1 MERAGD
7 HDSSRTAAAMALP
20 RRTVAPMTSHHEDLK
35 ARFDQDGFVI
45 LEDAVESAT
54 LEALQEAIA
63 GHVADHDPEAEQAV
77 FRTDD
82 RDAGREETFFASAR
96 GIQAFLEAEALD
108 EAGSVSAPRDRCFNK
123 IGHAL
128 HDLDPRFQAL
138 ARSEVVKDAFAVG
151 GLEHPR
157 LVQSMVIFKPAGIGG
172 EVRWHQDA
180 SYLLTE
186 PQRVV
191 GLWIALEDADQTN
204 GCLWMAPGSHRSPL
218 RERYEVDWDSRSG
231 ALHDLDSTPWPDAA
245 VPLEV
250 RAGSMVVFHDHIPH
264 RSEANRSARSR
275 VAVTLHAHDAG
286 AAWAPENW
294 LQRGSLADFDL

>member
-1 MERAGD
+1 M
-7 HDSSRTAAAMALP
+7 TALP
-20 RRTVAPMTSHHEDLK
+20 EDLK
-35 ARFDQDGFVI
+35 ARFERDGFVI
-45 LEDAVESAT
+45 LEDAIESAT
-54 LEALQEAIA
+54 LEALRGAIA
-63 GHVADHDPEAEQAV
+63 EHAAAHDPEADQAV

-108 EAGSVSAPRDRCFNK
+108 EDGSLREPRDRCLNK

-128 HDLDPRFQAL
+128 HDLDPRFEAL
-138 ARSEVVKDAFAVG
+138 ARSEAVRSAFALG
-151 GLEHPR
+151 GLERPR

-191 GLWIALEDADQTN
+191 GLWVALEDADRTN
-204 GCLWMAPGSHRSPL
+204 GCLWMAPGSHRGPL
-218 RERYEVDWDSRSG
+218 RERFEVDWDARSG
-231 ALHDLDSTPWPDAA
+231 ALHDLDSTPWPQEA

-250 RAGSMVVFHDHIPH
+250 RAGSMVVFHDLMPH
-264 RSEANRSARSR
+264 RSDANRSERSR
-275 VAVTLHAHDAG
+275 VAVTLHAHEAG

-294 LQRGSLADFDL
+294 LQRETMPHFDL